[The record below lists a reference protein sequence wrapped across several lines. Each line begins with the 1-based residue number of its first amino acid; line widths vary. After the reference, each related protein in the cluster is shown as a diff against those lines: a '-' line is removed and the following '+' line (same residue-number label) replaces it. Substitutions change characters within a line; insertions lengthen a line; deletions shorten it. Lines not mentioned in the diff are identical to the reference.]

1 LRSVLQF
8 GESVIEMTTVPT
20 ARSQLSELYVRESAA
35 IEQEFSATGDGRAA
49 LARRTA
55 LVDAIVQR
63 LWNEIIVGS
72 NPGSNAGS
80 SASPTT
86 VDPDGPKNFALVA
99 TGGFGRGW
107 LFPHSDID
115 LLFLHAGNSS
125 ESEFKDPIRRFSQE
139 LWDLRLKLSP
149 ATRNLAE
156 CERLDPNNVEFA
168 ISLLDCRYLAGD
180 RELFSRLRE
189 KAVPRLVA
197 RDYQN
202 LIQNL
207 AEITR
212 ARHHKFGNTV
222 FHLEP
227 NVKDG
232 PGGLRDYNV
241 ANWLA
246 LISAMEKLKVWPDEK
261 TLLPVSSRRAFDAA
275 LDFQMSVRCFLHF
288 RYGRHDNTLI
298 WEAQDEAAARKIG
311 ASIGANDAE
320 IANTADWMRIYFGH
334 VRSVH
339 RVCMQ
344 LLEEI
349 PAAWSSLY
357 RQFQGWR
364 SKVSSADFSVVDGL
378 IFLQQPAGL
387 RDPEILLRL
396 FHFMAEHG
404 LKLSTTTEYKVE
416 QALPA
421 LAATPPRGAELWLY
435 LQETLVQ
442 PHAADALRAMNAL
455 RLLALLLPELKGIE
469 ALVIRD
475 FYHRYTV
482 DEHSFLAIE
491 NLHRLKES
499 KSEWD
504 QRFAELQSELE
515 QPELLYLALLLHD
528 SGKAVPSENH
538 VELSLQLTDSCAER
552 LDLDPVDRDT
562 LRYLVASHLE
572 MAAATRRDVFDPAN
586 VKSFAEKVG
595 VPERLKMLCL
605 MTYADIKAVNPEAM
619 TPWKADNLWQLYIA
633 CANYLSRSADERV
646 HTADD
651 GSSVAPSSVAPSSLA
666 SSNLAHL
673 RSLAPVAGKKIN
685 IFLEG
690 LPQRYLRIHGAT
702 DVLAHAEMATRLGQD
717 GVQLNLKQVRH
728 WYELT
733 LITTD
738 RPFLFAS
745 VSGTLAA
752 WGMNIVKANAFSN
765 AAGIVVDT
773 FYFTDRFRT
782 LEMNLQ
788 EWERLKKSIAAVV
801 KGEADV
807 ARMLRDRLK
816 SEKGNATKVKIA
828 TQIEFDDGC
837 SASST
842 LVQVLTQDRPGLLYR
857 MCSLISKHECNIE
870 IALIETEGQM
880 AIDILYLTSGGA
892 KLSAARQSALG
903 QALRDELAAK

>member
-1 LRSVLQF
+1 
-8 GESVIEMTTVPT
+8 MTTVPT
-20 ARSQLSELYVRESAA
+20 VHSELWELYAGESAA
-35 IEQEFSATGDGRAA
+35 IEREFSVTGEGRTAV
-49 LARRTA
+49 ARRTA
-55 LVDAIVQR
+55 LVDSMVQR
-63 LWNEIIVGS
+63 LWQEFIAAPPPETAS
-72 NPGSNAGS
+72 AGPRS
-80 SASPTT
+80 HSAG
-86 VDPDGPKNFALVA
+86 PDSVKNFALVA
-99 TGGFGRGW
+99 TGGYGRGW

-115 LLFLHAGNSS
+115 LLFLHGNRSS
-125 ESEFKDPIRRFSQE
+125 ESEFKDPVRRFSQE

-149 ATRNLAE
+149 ATRHLAE
-156 CERLDPNNVEFA
+156 CEKLDPDNIEFA
-168 ISLLDCRYLAGD
+168 ISLLDCRFLAGD
-180 RELFSRLRE
+180 SELYSRLRD
-189 KAVPRLVA
+189 KAIPRLVG
-197 RDYQN
+197 RDCQA

-207 AEITR
+207 ADLTR
-212 ARHHKFGNTV
+212 ARHGKFGNTV

-246 LISAMEKLKVWPDEK
+246 LISAMEKLKVWPDPK
-261 TLLPVSSRRAFDAA
+261 ALLPVSSRLAMDAA
-275 LDFQMSVRCFLHF
+275 LDFLMSVRCFLHF
-288 RYGRHDNTLI
+288 RHGRHDNTLF

-311 ASIGANDAE
+311 VGDAD
-320 IANTADWMRIYFGH
+320 IADGADWMRVYFGH
-334 VRSVH
+334 VRGVH
-339 RVCMQ
+339 RVCKQ

-357 RQFQGWR
+357 RQFQSWR
-364 SKVSSADFSVVDGL
+364 SRIESDDFSVVDGL
-378 IFLQQPAGL
+378 IFLQQPGAL
-387 RDPEILLRL
+387 RDPETLLRL

-404 LKLSTTTEYKVE
+404 LKLSTTTEFKIE
-416 QALPA
+416 QELPA
-421 LAATPPRGAELWLY
+421 LAATPPRGGELWLY

-469 ALVIRD
+469 ALVVRD

-491 NLHRLKES
+491 HLHSLKES
-499 KSEWD
+499 KSESE
-504 QRFAELQSELE
+504 QRFAELLGELE
-515 QPELLYLALLLHD
+515 QPGLLYLALLLHD
-528 SGKAVPSENH
+528 SGKAVPGENH
-538 VELSLQLTDSCAER
+538 VEISLQLTDRCTAR
-552 LDLDPVDRDT
+552 LDLDPVDRET
-562 LRYLVASHLE
+562 VRYLVASHLE
-572 MAAATRRDVFDPAN
+572 MSAAMRRDVFDPAN
-586 VKSFAEKVG
+586 VKLFADKVG

-605 MTYADIKAVNPEAM
+605 LTYADIKAVNPDAM

-633 CANYLSRSADERV
+633 SANYLDRSADERV
-646 HTADD
+646 HTGDD
-651 GSSVAPSSVAPSSLA
+651 GTSVTASSLA

-673 RSLAPVAGKKIN
+673 RSLAPVAGKRIN
-685 IFLEG
+685 VFLEG

-702 DVLAHAEMATRLGQD
+702 DVLAHAEMAARLGQD
-717 GVQLNLKQVRH
+717 NVQLNLKQVRH

-733 LITTD
+733 LVTTD

-765 AAGIVVDT
+765 GAGVVVDT

-788 EWERLKKSIAAVV
+788 EWDRLKKGIAAVV

-816 SEKGNATKVKIA
+816 SERADSTKVKIS
-828 TQIEFDDGC
+828 TQIEFDDSC

-857 MCSLISKHECNIE
+857 MCSLVSKHECNIE

-880 AIDILYLTSGGA
+880 AIDVLYLTSGGT
-892 KLSAARQSALG
+892 KLTAERQAALG
-903 QALRDELAAK
+903 QALREELAAK

>member
-1 LRSVLQF
+1 MS
-8 GESVIEMTTVPT
+8 TVAT
-20 ARSQLSELYVRESAA
+20 VRSELSDLYARESAA
-35 IEQEFSATGDGRAA
+35 IQQEFAATGDGRTV
-49 LARRTA
+49 LSRRTA
-55 LVDAIVQR
+55 LVDSIVQR
-63 LWNEIIVGS
+63 LWQEIIVTS
-72 NPGSNAGS
+72 DAASDATS
-80 SASPTT
+80 SANA
-86 VDPDGPKNFALVA
+86 DGPKNFALVA

-115 LLFLHAGNSS
+115 LLFLCAGSSS

-139 LWDLRLKLSP
+139 LWDLKLKLSP

-156 CERLDPNNVEFA
+156 CEKLDPNNVEFA

-180 RELFSRLRE
+180 RELFSKLHE
-189 KAVPRLVA
+189 KAVPKLIGREC
-197 RDYQN
+197 QN

-207 AEITR
+207 GEITR
-212 ARHHKFGNTV
+212 ERHHKFGNTV

-246 LISAMEKLKVWPDEK
+246 LISAMEKLKVWPDQSS
-261 TLLPVSSRRAFDAA
+261 LLPVSSRRALDAA

-288 RYGRHDNTLI
+288 RHGRHDNTLT

-311 ASIGANDAE
+311 VNDTE
-320 IANTADWMRIYFGH
+320 ITNAADWMRVYFGH

-339 RVCMQ
+339 RVCNQ

-364 SKVSSADFSVVDGL
+364 SRVASDDFSVVDGL
-378 IFLQQPAGL
+378 IFLQQPGGL
-387 RDPEILLRL
+387 RDPEMLLRL

-435 LQETLVQ
+435 MQETLVQ

-469 ALVIRD
+469 ALVVRD

-491 NLHRLKES
+491 HLHRLKES

-504 QRFAELQSELE
+504 RRFSELLSELE

-528 SGKAVPSENH
+528 SGKATPGENH
-538 VELSLQLTDSCAER
+538 VEVSLQLTDSCTER
-552 LDLDPVDRDT
+552 LDLDPVDRET
-562 LRYLVASHLE
+562 VRYLVGSHLE
-572 MAAATRRDVFDPAN
+572 MSAAMRRDVFDPAN

-605 MTYADIKAVNPEAM
+605 LTYADIKAVNPEAM

-633 CANYLSRSADERV
+633 CANYFSRSADQRV
-646 HTADD
+646 HTSGDNDNDRENDNA
-651 GSSVAPSSVAPSSLA
+651 SVGQA
-666 SSNLAHL
+666 NLAHL
-673 RSLAPVAGKKIN
+673 RSLARVAGKKFN

-690 LPQRYLRIHGAT
+690 LPQRYLRIYGAT
-702 DVLAHAEMATRLGQD
+702 DVMAHAEMAGRIGND
-717 GVQLNLKQVRH
+717 GVQLNLKQIRH

-733 LITTD
+733 LVTTD

-745 VSGTLAA
+745 VSGALAA

-765 AAGIVVDT
+765 AAGTVVDT

-788 EWERLKKSIAAVV
+788 EWDRLKKSIAMVV

-816 SEKGNATKVKIA
+816 SEKADSTKVKIA
-828 TQIEFDDGC
+828 TQIEFDDSC
-837 SASST
+837 SAHST

-857 MCSLISKHECNIE
+857 MCSQVSKHECNIE

-880 AIDILYLTSGGA
+880 AIDVLYLTSGGA
-892 KLSAARQSALG
+892 KLSAERQAALG
-903 QALRDELAAK
+903 QALREELAAT

>member
-1 LRSVLQF
+1 MVATVRSELHD
-8 GESVIEMTTVPT
+8 
-20 ARSQLSELYVRESAA
+20 LYVRESAA
-35 IEQEFSATGDGRAA
+35 IEREFSLTGEGHTA

-55 LVDAIVQR
+55 LVDSMVQR
-63 LWNEIIVGS
+63 LWNEII
-72 NPGSNAGS
+72 AS
-80 SASPTT
+80 SATGAATSSAF
-86 VDPDGPKNFALVA
+86 DSANGSRNFALVA

-115 LLFLHAGNSS
+115 LLFLYNGGTS
-125 ESEFKDPIRRFSQE
+125 EAEIKDPIRRFSQE

-149 ATRNLAE
+149 ATRSLAE

-180 RELFSRLRE
+180 RELFSRLHE
-189 KAVPRLVA
+189 KAVPRLVG
-197 RDYQN
+197 RDCQS

-212 ARHHKFGNTV
+212 ARHHKFANTV

-246 LISAMEKLKVWPDEK
+246 LISAMEKLKVWPDTK

-288 RYGRHDNTLI
+288 RHGRHDNTLT

-311 ASIGANDAE
+311 ASDAE
-320 IANTADWMRIYFGH
+320 ITNAADWMRVYFGH

-339 RVCMQ
+339 RVCNQ

-364 SKVSSADFSVVDGL
+364 ARVVSDDFSVVDGL
-378 IFLQQPAGL
+378 IFLKSQSAGGL
-387 RDPEILLRL
+387 RDPEMLLRL

-469 ALVIRD
+469 ALVVRD

-491 NLHRLKES
+491 HLHRLKES

-504 QRFAELQSELE
+504 QRFAELLGELE

-528 SGKAVPSENH
+528 SGKAVPSDNH
-538 VELSLQLTDSCAER
+538 IEGSLQLTDSCTSR
-552 LDLDPVDRDT
+552 LDLDAVDRET
-562 LRYLVASHLE
+562 VRYLVASHLE
-572 MAAATRRDVFDPAN
+572 MSAAMRRDIFDPAN

-605 MTYADIKAVNPEAM
+605 LTYADIKAVNPEAM

-646 HTADD
+646 HTGND
-651 GSSVAPSSVAPSSLA
+651 A
-666 SSNLAHL
+666 SSLAHL

-690 LPQRYLRIHGAT
+690 LPQRYLRIHGAS
-702 DVLAHAEMATRLGQD
+702 DVLAHAEMASRLGQD

-738 RPFLFAS
+738 RPFLFAT
-745 VSGTLAA
+745 VSGALAA

-765 AAGIVVDT
+765 AAGMVVDT

-788 EWERLKKSIAAVV
+788 EWDRLTRSIAAMI

-807 ARMLRDRLK
+807 ARLLRDRLK
-816 SEKGNATKVKIA
+816 SEKVNGTKVKIA
-828 TQIEFDDGC
+828 TQIEFDDSS
-837 SASST
+837 SAHST
-842 LVQVLTQDRPGLLYR
+842 LLQVLTQDRPGLLYR
-857 MCSLISKHECNIE
+857 MCSLVSKHECNIE

-880 AIDILYLTSGGA
+880 AIDVLYLTSGGA
-892 KLSAARQSALG
+892 KLTPNRQAALG
-903 QALRDELAAK
+903 KALREELQL

>member
-1 LRSVLQF
+1 MS
-8 GESVIEMTTVPT
+8 TVPSV
-20 ARSQLSELYVRESAA
+20 RSELWDLYVRESAA
-35 IEQEFSATGDGRAA
+35 IEQEFAATGDGRAA
-49 LARRTA
+49 VTRRTA
-55 LVDAIVQR
+55 LVDSMVQR
-63 LWNEIIVGS
+63 LWNEIIVPS
-72 NPGSNAGS
+72 QTPSC
-80 SASPTT
+80 SA
-86 VDPDGPKNFALVA
+86 DPDGPKDFALVA

-107 LFPHSDID
+107 LFPYSDID
-115 LLFLHAGNSS
+115 ILFLHAGSNS
-125 ESEFKDPIRRFSQE
+125 ETEFKDAIRRFSQE

-149 ATRNLAE
+149 ATRTLAE
-156 CERLDPNNVEFA
+156 CERFDANNVEFA

-180 RELFSRLRE
+180 HELFSRLRE
-189 KAVPRLVA
+189 KSLPRLVG
-197 RDYQN
+197 RECHN

-207 AEITR
+207 GEATR
-212 ARHHKFGNTV
+212 TRHHKFGNTV

-246 LISAMEKLKVWPDEK
+246 LISAMEKLKVWPDASA
-261 TLLPVSSRRAFDAA
+261 LLPVSSRRAMDPA
-275 LDFQMSVRCFLHF
+275 LDFLMSVRCFLHF
-288 RYGRHDNTLI
+288 RHGRHDNTLT
-298 WEAQDEAAARKIG
+298 WESQDEAAARKIG
-311 ASIGANDAE
+311 AGDME
-320 IANTADWMRIYFGH
+320 IANAADWMRVYFGH
-334 VRSVH
+334 VRNVH
-339 RVCMQ
+339 RVCSQ

-364 SKVSSADFSVVDGL
+364 SRVASDDFSVVDGL
-378 IFLQQPAGL
+378 IFLKQAPQSGSATL
-387 RDPEILLRL
+387 RDPEMLLRL

-469 ALVIRD
+469 ALVVRD

-504 QRFAELQSELE
+504 HRFADLLSELE

-528 SGKAVPSENH
+528 SGKAVPNDNH
-538 VELSLQLTDSCAER
+538 IELSVQLTDSCTER
-552 LDLDPVDRDT
+552 LDLDQADRET
-562 LRYLVASHLE
+562 VRYLVANHLE
-572 MAAATRRDVFDPAN
+572 MSAAMRRDVFDPEN
-586 VKSFAEKVG
+586 VKAFAEKVG

-605 MTYADIKAVNPEAM
+605 MTYADIKAVNLEAM

-633 CANYLSRSADERV
+633 CANYLSHSADERV
-646 HTADD
+646 HTGGD
-651 GSSVAPSSVAPSSLA
+651 SSSGPA
-666 SSNLAHL
+666 NLAHL
-673 RSLAPVAGKKIN
+673 HSLAPVAGKKIN
-685 IFLEG
+685 AFLEG
-690 LPQRYLRIHGAT
+690 LPQRYLRIHGAS
-702 DVLAHAEMATRLGQD
+702 DVLGHAEMAGRLGQD
-717 GVQLNLKQVRH
+717 GVQLNLKQVRQ

-738 RPFLFAS
+738 RPFLFAA
-745 VSGTLAA
+745 VSGALAA

-765 AAGIVVDT
+765 AAGIVADT

-782 LEMNLQ
+782 LELNMP

-801 KGEADV
+801 KGDADV
-807 ARMLRDRLK
+807 SRMLRDRLK
-816 SEKGNATKVKIA
+816 SEKADHAKVKVATKIG
-828 TQIEFDDGC
+828 FDDDC
-837 SASST
+837 SAQST
-842 LVQVLTQDRPGLLYR
+842 LLEVITQDRPGLLYR
-857 MCSLISKHECNIE
+857 MCSVISKHECNIE

-880 AIDILYLTSGGA
+880 AIDVLYLTSGGG
-892 KLSAARQSALG
+892 KLSADRQAVLG
-903 QALRDELAAK
+903 KALRVELAMK

>member
-1 LRSVLQF
+1 
-8 GESVIEMTTVPT
+8 MTTAATVH
-20 ARSQLSELYVRESAA
+20 SELSDLYGRESAA
-35 IEQEFSATGDGRAA
+35 IEREFSLTGEGRTA

-55 LVDAIVQR
+55 LVDSIVQR

-72 NPGSNAGS
+72 QPASTKSGSG
-80 SASPTT
+80 P
-86 VDPDGPKNFALVA
+86 VDLDSPKNFALVA

-115 LLFLHAGNSS
+115 LLFLHAGSGS
-125 ESEFKDPIRRFSQE
+125 ESEFKEPIRRFSQE

-189 KAVPRLVA
+189 KAVPRLVG
-197 RDYQN
+197 RDCQN

-207 AEITR
+207 GEITR

-232 PGGLRDYNV
+232 PGGLRDYSV

-246 LISAMEKLKVWPDEK
+246 LISAMEKLKVWPDTQ

-288 RYGRHDNTLI
+288 RHGRHDNTLT

-311 ASIGANDAE
+311 ASDAE
-320 IANTADWMRIYFGH
+320 IANAADWMRVYFGH

-339 RVCMQ
+339 RVCTQ

-364 SKVSSADFSVVDGL
+364 SKVASADFSVVDGL
-378 IFLQQPAGL
+378 IFLQQPGGL
-387 RDPEILLRL
+387 RDPEMLLRL

-435 LQETLVQ
+435 MQETLVQ

-469 ALVIRD
+469 ALVVRD

-491 NLHRLKES
+491 HLHRLKES

-528 SGKAVPSENH
+528 SGKAVPGENH
-538 VELSLQLTDSCAER
+538 VEVSLQLTDSCTER
-552 LDLDPVDRDT
+552 LDLDAVDRET
-562 LRYLVASHLE
+562 VRYLVGSHLE
-572 MAAATRRDVFDPAN
+572 MSAAMRRDVFDPAN
-586 VKSFAEKVG
+586 VRSFADKVG

-605 MTYADIKAVNPEAM
+605 LTYSDIKAVNPEAM

-646 HTADD
+646 HT
-651 GSSVAPSSVAPSSLA
+651 GSDKDSASVGVA
-666 SSNLAHL
+666 NLTHL
-673 RSLAPVAGKKIN
+673 RSLARVAGKKFN

-690 LPQRYLRIHGAT
+690 LPQRYLRMHGAT
-702 DVLAHAEMATRLGQD
+702 DVLAHAEMAARVGQD
-717 GVQLNLKQVRH
+717 GVQLNLKQIRH

-733 LITTD
+733 LVTTD

-765 AAGIVVDT
+765 AAGTVVDT

-788 EWERLKKSIAAVV
+788 EWERLRKSIAAVV

-807 ARMLRDRLK
+807 ARMLHDRLK
-816 SEKGNATKVKIA
+816 SEKADSTKVKIE
-828 TQIEFDDGC
+828 TQIEFDDTC
-837 SASST
+837 SAHST
-842 LVQVLTQDRPGLLYR
+842 LMQVLTQDRPGLLYR
-857 MCSLISKHECNIE
+857 MCSLVSKHECNIE

-880 AIDILYLTSGGA
+880 AIDVLYLTSGAA
-892 KLSAARQSALG
+892 KLSVERQAALG
-903 QALRDELAAK
+903 QALREELAAK

>member
-1 LRSVLQF
+1 
-8 GESVIEMTTVPT
+8 MTTVPT
-20 ARSQLSELYVRESAA
+20 VRSELRDLYVRESAA
-35 IEQEFSATGDGRAA
+35 IEREFSVTGEGRTV
-49 LARRTA
+49 LVRRTA
-55 LVDAIVQR
+55 LVDSIVQR
-63 LWNEIIVGS
+63 LWNEFIAS
-72 NPGSNAGS
+72 SHLASTNSGS
-80 SASPTT
+80 SPA
-86 VDPDGPKNFALVA
+86 DPDSPKNFALVA

-115 LLFLHAGNSS
+115 LLFLHAGSSS

-139 LWDLRLKLSP
+139 LWDLGLKLSP
-149 ATRNLAE
+149 AMRNLAE
-156 CERLDPNNVEFA
+156 CERLDPDNVEFA

-180 RELFSRLRE
+180 RELFARLRE
-189 KAVPRLVA
+189 KAVPRLVG
-197 RDYQN
+197 RECHN

-207 AEITR
+207 GEITR

-246 LISAMEKLKVWPDEK
+246 LISAMEKLELWPDTK
-261 TLLPVSSRRAFDAA
+261 TLLPVSSRRALDAA

-288 RYGRHDNTLI
+288 RYGRHDNTLT

-311 ASIGANDAE
+311 ASDAE
-320 IANTADWMRIYFGH
+320 ITNAADWMRVYFGH

-339 RVCMQ
+339 RVCTQ

-364 SKVSSADFSVVDGL
+364 SRVASADFSVVDGL
-378 IFLQQPAGL
+378 IFLRQPQQPGGL
-387 RDPEILLRL
+387 RDPEMLLRL

-469 ALVIRD
+469 ALVVRD

-491 NLHRLKES
+491 HLHRLRES

-528 SGKAVPSENH
+528 SGKAVPGENH
-538 VELSLQLTDSCAER
+538 VEVSLKLTDSCTER
-552 LDLDPVDRDT
+552 LDLDPVDRET
-562 LRYLVASHLE
+562 VRYLVASHLE
-572 MAAATRRDVFDPAN
+572 MSAAMRRDVFDPAN

-646 HTADD
+646 HTGDD
-651 GSSVAPSSVAPSSLA
+651 GSSVAPV
-666 SSNLAHL
+666 NMAHV

-685 IFLEG
+685 VFLEG

-702 DVLAHAEMATRLGQD
+702 DVLAHAEMAARLGQD

-745 VSGTLAA
+745 VSGALAA

-765 AAGIVVDT
+765 ASGIVVDT

-788 EWERLKKSIAAVV
+788 EWERLKKSIAAVI

-816 SEKGNATKVKIA
+816 SEKVNGTKVKIA

-837 SASST
+837 SAHST

-857 MCSLISKHECNIE
+857 MCSLVSKHECNIE

-880 AIDILYLTSGGA
+880 AIDVLYLTSGGA
-892 KLSAARQSALG
+892 KLSAERQAALG
-903 QALRDELAAK
+903 QALREELAAK